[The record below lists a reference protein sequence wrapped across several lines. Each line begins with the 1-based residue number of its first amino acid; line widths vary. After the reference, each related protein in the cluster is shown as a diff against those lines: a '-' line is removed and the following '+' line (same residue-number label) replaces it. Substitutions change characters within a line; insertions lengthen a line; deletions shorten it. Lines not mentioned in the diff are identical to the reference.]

1 MEQVPLPGGPCGL
14 LVWPSSEGGW
24 ESVEVPTGKEC
35 PGHLCCFNTRL
46 VCSLAFCHSL
56 LALSLTMAI
65 FKEKLTEESQ
75 AKCSS
80 SALVSP
86 LLGGIASLL
95 GSPTWRAIPT
105 CN

>member
-1 MEQVPLPGGPCGL
+1 MEQAPLPGGPRRL

-24 ESVEVPTGKEC
+24 ESIEVPTGKEC
-35 PGHLCCFNTRL
+35 PGQ
-46 VCSLAFCHSL
+46 SQKGSMQKQA
-56 LALSLTMAI
+56 AI
-65 FKEKLTEESQ
+65 FKEKLTAESQ
-75 AKCSS
+75 AKYWS
-80 SALVSP
+80 SALVRP